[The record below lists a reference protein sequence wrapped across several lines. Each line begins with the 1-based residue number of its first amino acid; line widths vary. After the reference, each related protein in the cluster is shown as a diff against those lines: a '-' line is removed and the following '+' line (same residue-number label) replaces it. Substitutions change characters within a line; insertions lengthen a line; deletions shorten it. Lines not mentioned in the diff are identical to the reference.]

1 MAVGPRGRRRSW
13 GLRARG
19 TDRLE
24 DLVAWLLTSLAAGT
38 VLLAVGIGQLGY
50 DNTLQRASTESAAR
64 TPAGATLLED
74 ADDALFADGSR
85 PREALAQWTT
95 RDGRE
100 VQGRVV
106 VSTDH
111 VAGDIVSVWLDRAG
125 RVVAAPIDPT
135 SASLVGWTW
144 GLAVVLAGWAV
155 LALLWTGVRAWTE
168 HHNATTWAREW
179 AMVEPTWSGR
189 VP

>member
-1 MAVGPRGRRRSW
+1 VAVGPRRRSR

-24 DLVAWLLTSLAAGT
+24 DFVAWLLTSLAAGI
-38 VLLAVGIGQLGY
+38 VLLAVAIGQLGH
-50 DNTLQRASTESAAR
+50 DHTLQRASTESAAR
-64 TPAGATLLED
+64 TLAAATLLED
-74 ADDALFADGSR
+74 ADGALLADGAR
-85 PREALAQWTT
+85 PRTELAQWTT
-95 RDGRE
+95 PDGRE

-106 VSTDH
+106 VSTRH
-111 VAGDIVSVWLDRAG
+111 VAGDVVSVWLDRTG
-125 RVVAAPIDPT
+125 HLVAAPINPT
-135 SASLVGWTW
+135 SASVVGWTW

-155 LALLWTGVRAWTE
+155 LALLWTGVHAWTA
-168 HHNATTWAREW
+168 HHNAATWARDW

>member
-1 MAVGPRGRRRSW
+1 MIRTASATSRVMRKHRSREWHSVG
-13 GLRARG
+13 
-19 TDRLE
+19 
-24 DLVAWLLTSLAAGT
+24 
-38 VLLAVGIGQLGY
+38 
-50 DNTLQRASTESAAR
+50 ASEHHDPAL
-64 TPAGATLLED
+64 PAGATLLED
-74 ADDALFADGSR
+74 ADGAVLADGSR
-85 PREALAQWTT
+85 PRTALAQWTT

-106 VSTDH
+106 VSTGH

-125 RVVAAPIDPT
+125 RVVAAPINPT
-135 SASLVGWTW
+135 SASVVGWTW
-144 GLAVVLAGWAV
+144 GLAVVLAGWAA

-168 HHNATTWAREW
+168 HHNAATWAREW

>member
-1 MAVGPRGRRRSW
+1 MAARPRGRRRSR

-24 DLVAWLLTSLAAGT
+24 DFVAWLLTSLAAGI
-38 VLLAVGIGQLGY
+38 VLLAVGIGQMGH
-50 DNTLQRASTESAAR
+50 DHTLQRASAESAAR
-64 TPAGATLLED
+64 TPAAATLLED
-74 ADDALFADGSR
+74 ADGALLVDGSR
-85 PREALAQWTT
+85 PRTALAQWNTA
-95 RDGRE
+95 DGRE
-100 VQGRVV
+100 VQGRIV
-106 VSTDH
+106 VSTRH
-111 VAGDIVSVWLDRAG
+111 VAGDIVSVWLDRTG
-125 RVVAAPIDPT
+125 HVVAAPINPT
-135 SASLVGWTW
+135 SASVVGWTW

-168 HHNATTWAREW
+168 HHNAATWAREW